1 MEQRREHAVVLGAS
15 MAGLVTARVL
25 TEFYD
30 RVTVVERDELDDS
43 AAPRRGVPQ
52 SKQPHAILA
61 RSGKILEELFPGFGR
76 DLVAGGGYEWRDGD
90 LSRFHM
96 RFGGHLITR
105 SGRLPDPSAVVNF
118 FASRPYIESCVRRRV
133 RALPTVTLLDG
144 HGIDALTWTAGVVT
158 GVRVTDRAGHTS
170 DIAATLV
177 VDATGRG
184 SRTPVFLEQMG
195 YPRPSEDQ
203 VTVNVCYAS
212 MRFRMPAEVLREY
225 AVFDLF
231 RPGRPRGYAMF
242 RCENDL
248 WTIGAATLGKDV
260 EPPSSAADLMTF
272 LEALMP
278 KELFE
283 AVQAAEPLGDVALHR
298 YPANRWRR
306 YDRLERIPDGLVVVG
321 DAVCSFNP
329 VYAQGITVAAIE
341 ATTLGDCLR
350 RGGKNLPRRFHRAAA
365 KAIQVAW
372 RTSAGSDLAL
382 PEVEGQPS
390 LSMRVANAYV
400 ERVLQAAE
408 TDPWAAQEFLSVMG
422 MLNPPTRLLRPGML
436 RRVARTLA
444 AKSMS
449 DDSTGVAAPA

>member
-1 MEQRREHAVVLGAS
+1 MKHAVVLGAS
-15 MAGLVTARVL
+15 MAGLLAARVL

-30 RVTVVERDELDDS
+30 RVTVVERDRLDDT
-43 AAPRRGVPQ
+43 AEPRRGVPQ
-52 SKQPHAILA
+52 SRQPHAILA

-90 LSRFHM
+90 LSRFQM
-96 RFGGHLITR
+96 RFGGHPITR

-118 FASRPYIESCVRRRV
+118 FASRPFIESCVRRRV
-133 RALPTVTLLDG
+133 RALPTVTLVDG
-144 HGIDALTWTAGVVT
+144 HGIDALTWSAGVVT
-158 GVRVTDRAGHTS
+158 GVRVTDRAGQTS
-170 DIAATLV
+170 DIAADLV

-195 YPRPSEDQ
+195 YPRPCEDQ

-212 MRFRMPAEVLREY
+212 MRFRMPSDILREY
-225 AVFDLF
+225 MIFDLF

-260 EPPSSAADLMTF
+260 EPPHSAADLLAF

-278 KELFE
+278 KDVFN
-283 AVQAAEPLGDVALHR
+283 AVRVAEPLGDVALHR

-306 YDRLERIPDGLVVVG
+306 YDRLERTPDGLVIVG
-321 DAVCSFNP
+321 DAFCSFNP

-341 ATTLGDCLR
+341 ATTLRGCLR
-350 RGGKNLPRRFHRAAA
+350 RGDKNLPRRFHRAAA

-372 RTSAGSDLAL
+372 QTSAGSDLAL
-382 PEVEGQPS
+382 PEVEGQPT

-408 TDPWAAQEFLSVMG
+408 TDPWVAQEFLSVIG
-422 MLNPPTRLLRPGML
+422 MLEPPTRLLRPAML
-436 RRVARTLA
+436 RRVARRRATQTV
-444 AKSMS
+444 S
-449 DDSTGVAAPA
+449 DDAAGVAATA